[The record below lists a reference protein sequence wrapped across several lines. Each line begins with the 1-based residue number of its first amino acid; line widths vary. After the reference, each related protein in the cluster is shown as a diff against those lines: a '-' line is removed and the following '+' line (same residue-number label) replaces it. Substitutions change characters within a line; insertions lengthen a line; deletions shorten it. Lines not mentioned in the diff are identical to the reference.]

1 MYKGQELIE
10 RPGFPATTARIFCG
24 SIKKGWLPMS
34 HASQSDI
41 GAVQFG
47 LILYQILFILDFIIL
62 VFLLFSYSSVP
73 ILP

>member
-1 MYKGQELIE
+1 
-10 RPGFPATTARIFCG
+10 
-24 SIKKGWLPMS
+24 MS
-34 HASQSDI
+34 HASQSEI